1 MKPFDLEA
9 AKRGEPI
16 TTQGEELFY
25 VGLDRKGNIVT
36 EDSFG
41 DFEVFMPW
49 QLYMVSIKR
58 TVWVN
63 LYSHSGASFYNTQDE
78 ANLRGSGDR
87 LGGRAW
93 PLEIE
98 E

>member
-16 TTQGEELFY
+16 ACDDIEVFFIGTDSKE
-25 VGLDRKGNIVT
+25 NIVVEFNGRIST
-36 EDSFG
+36 
-41 DFEVFMPW
+41 VLRCY
-49 QLYMVSIKR
+49 LYMAPVKR

-63 LYSHSGASFYNTQDE
+63 LYSHSGASFYNTE
-78 ANLRGSGDR
+78 AEADKRASGDR
-87 LGGRAW
+87 FGGKAW